1 VRHGA
6 RDVHCGG
13 QTFNPGSQT
22 MRPIR
27 RLLPLVLAC
36 IAAAPLQ
43 RVAAQ
48 QQQPTV
54 VILVR
59 HAEKDRT
66 DPAARDPALTA
77 QGERRARDLARTVRR
92 RHVNAVITTQLQRT
106 ILTGRPTAEAFH
118 VAPEVYQATGDG
130 KATGAAMAQMIRA
143 RHMGKTVLVVGHSN
157 TVAATIEALGG
168 PRVRDICDSSFSNLF
183 MLVLYPNRPPRLTHT
198 HYGAADPP
206 GGARC
211 DNGLE
216 R

>member
-1 VRHGA
+1 
-6 RDVHCGG
+6 
-13 QTFNPGSQT
+13 

-36 IAAAPLQ
+36 LAAAPLQ
-43 RVAAQ
+43 RAAGQ
-48 QQQPTV
+48 EQQPTV

-66 DPAARDPALTA
+66 NPTAHDPALTPE
-77 QGERRARDLARTVRR
+77 GERRARDLARTVRR

-106 ILTGRPTAEAFH
+106 VLTGRPTAESFH
-118 VAPEVYQATGDG
+118 LTPEVYPATADG
-130 KATGAAMAQMIRA
+130 KATGAGMAQLIRA
-143 RHMGKTVLVVGHSN
+143 RHTGQTVLVVGHSN

-168 PRVRDICDSSFSNLF
+168 PSVRNICDSSYSNLF

-206 GGARC
+206 GGAQC